1 MGYTTDFD
9 GSIAIEPPLNE
20 AEITYLRRFA
30 DTRRMLRA
38 KGPYYTGTGV
48 AGQDNEADITAY
60 NSPPD
65 GQPGLWC
72 KWISNSDGTA
82 LVWDGREKFY
92 DAAEWMSYLLDTF
105 LRPGAA
111 LQMELADRVPGRVY
125 PPAFD
130 AFTFDHHLSGR
141 IEAQGEDPDDR
152 WGLVVNGD
160 EVTVEKYAVV
170 KADAPHDCPS
180 CQCEGGGR

>member
-20 AEITYLRRFA
+20 AEITYLR
-30 DTRRMLRA
+30 
-38 KGPYYTGTGV
+38 
-48 AGQDNEADITAY
+48 
-60 NSPPD
+60 
-65 GQPGLWC
+65 
-72 KWISNSDGTA
+72 
-82 LVWDGREKFY
+82 
-92 DAAEWMSYLLDTF
+92 
-105 LRPGAA
+105 
-111 LQMELADRVPGRVY
+111 
-125 PPAFD
+125 
-130 AFTFDHHLSGR
+130 SGR